1 MKITGII
8 LVILGVLAGIAGFAA
23 PVVGVSAGIS
33 AVNSTDSTTYGE
45 GTLVKVL
52 NTGKLVATPESPY
65 DENVPISSVRVTQ
78 ADTAAMEQQDAK
90 DAGATI
96 FTTVSTTTRVDT
108 DEELSVG
115 KAVFAFNP
123 ADSQLINCC
132 GASLGD
138 NTNVD
143 FQGVMPLK
151 FPFGSPE
158 GDVQLFN
165 TTLQKP
171 VTATYVGQGED
182 YGMTLFKY
190 SQSIPPT
197 QTPAP
202 PTKVPAV
209 LAAGVV
215 GKLAPELADQVPASG
230 DLELYE
236 FYSAENEFLV
246 DPITGQ
252 IVDGTL
258 KEKTTFRLDGGTQ
271 DIVTKVE
278 AEAGSAN
285 VEEGAADIKASS
297 DQLKMVAT
305 ASPIL
310 IGLGLILLILGIV
323 LIVMG
328 GKKKKAAAVAA
339 AKS

>member
-1 MKITGII
+1 MKIAGII
-8 LVILGVLAGIAGFAA
+8 LVVLGVLAGIAGFVA
-23 PVVGVSAGIS
+23 PIIGINAGIS
-33 AVNSTDSTTYGE
+33 AVNTTDSTTYGE
-45 GTLVKVL
+45 GTIIKLL

-65 DENVPISSVRVTQ
+65 DENVPVASVRVTK

-96 FTTVSTTTRVDT
+96 FTTVSTTTRTDT
-108 DEELSVG
+108 NEELSVG

-123 ADSQLINCC
+123 ADSELINCC

-138 NTNVD
+138 STDVD

-158 GDVQLFN
+158 GDVSLFN

-171 VTATYVGQGED
+171 VVATFAESTEQ

-190 SQSIPPT
+190 TQSITPT

-202 PTKVPAV
+202 PTKVPAA

-215 GKLAPELADQVPASG
+215 GKLAPALADQVPASG

-236 FYSAENEFLV
+236 FYSAENEFLI
-246 DPITGQ
+246 DPVTGQ
-252 IVDGTL
+252 VVDGVL
-258 KEKTTFRLDGGTQ
+258 KEKTTFRLDGGTE

-278 AEAGSAN
+278 SEAGSAN
-285 VEEGAADIKASS
+285 VEEGAADIKSKS
-297 DQLKMVAT
+297 DQLKTVAM
-305 ASPIL
+305 AGRIL
-310 IGLGLILLILGIV
+310 IGLGLILLIIGIV